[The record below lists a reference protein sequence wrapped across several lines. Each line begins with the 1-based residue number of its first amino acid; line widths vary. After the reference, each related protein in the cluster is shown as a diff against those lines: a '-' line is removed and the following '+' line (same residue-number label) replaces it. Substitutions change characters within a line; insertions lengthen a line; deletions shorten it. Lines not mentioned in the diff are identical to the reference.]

1 MDKKEIAEI
10 RRILTKDHCR
20 IDKIAGC
27 FVGEDGAVIAQIKDT
42 FHALSEE
49 DTAGYLELFRK
60 ALTGKIGRNLYS
72 MEFPLSEEQQGG
84 RQAQLYQLLRSQ
96 FTEPGLI
103 ERLCDRI
110 VQNLDHAGRHLI
122 LLGTGAYDI
131 PSKTSD
137 GEEMEDASD
146 YVYQFV
152 ICCICPVVEVKEGL
166 CFDEETLS
174 FVSKR
179 SDLGVQMPM
188 LGFLFPAFN
197 DRMPDIHEL
206 LYYAK
211 NEDERHLELVD
222 ELVGAEEVPATES
235 VQKEIFTEL
244 VEKTLGRACN
254 FENVKTLTENVN
266 EMIRE
271 DKEQGAEAPLELGR
285 SQVLHLIAQT
295 RPAEERSEIEE
306 SFEKAYEETVGTEQP
321 FRAESIGGRTVME
334 IKSPSIKISVKS
346 DMTALITTKIIDG
359 REFLMIP
366 VQDDIE
372 VNGIRI
378 RPGTAAASGE
388 TDGDR

>member
-254 FENVKTLTENVN
+254 FENVKTLTENMN

>member
-1 MDKKEIAEI
+1 M
-10 RRILTKDHCR
+10 
-20 IDKIAGC
+20 
-27 FVGEDGAVIAQIKDT
+27 V
-42 FHALSEE
+42 
-49 DTAGYLELFRK
+49 LF
-60 ALTGKIGRNLYS
+60 LLY
-72 MEFPLSEEQQGG
+72 
-84 RQAQLYQLLRSQ
+84 
-96 FTEPGLI
+96 
-103 ERLCDRI
+103 
-110 VQNLDHAGRHLI
+110 
-122 LLGTGAYDI
+122 
-131 PSKTSD
+131 
-137 GEEMEDASD
+137 ASD

-152 ICCICPVVEVKEGL
+152 VCCICPVVELKEGL

-222 ELVGAEEVPATES
+222 ELVGAEEVPVTES
-235 VQKEIFTEL
+235 VQKELFTEL
-244 VEKTLGRACN
+244 VEKTLGRECN
-254 FENVKTLTENVN
+254 FENVKALTENMN

-285 SQVLHLIAQT
+285 SQVRHLLSQT
-295 RPAEERSEIEE
+295 RPAEERTEIEE
-306 SFEKAYEETVGTEQP
+306 SFEKAYEETVGTERP
-321 FRAESIGGRTVME
+321 FQAESIAGRTVME

-346 DMTALITTKIIDG
+346 DMTALITTRILDG
-359 REFLMIP
+359 REFLLIP

-378 RPGTAAASGE
+378 VPGTVSLAGSRME
-388 TDGDR
+388 SEDE